1 MLTETENLNARLTFV
16 KEKNKKMRGKEA
28 NKLL

>member
-1 MLTETENLNARLTFV
+1 MLTETENLNARLTSV
-16 KEKNKKMRGKEA
+16 KEKNKKMRGEEA